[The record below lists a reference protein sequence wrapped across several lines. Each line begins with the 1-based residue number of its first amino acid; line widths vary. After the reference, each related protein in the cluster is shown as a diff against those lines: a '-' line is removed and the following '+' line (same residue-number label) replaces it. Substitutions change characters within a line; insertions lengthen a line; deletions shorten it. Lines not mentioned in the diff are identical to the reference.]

1 MSSRTACY
9 RKTRGLRV
17 RPVPEVGCCYVY
29 TPARPRMHSLN
40 MTAWLVL
47 ELCDGKSPR
56 TLAQAYQD
64 EMENAYWRGVGRD
77 FFVASPPPSPMALR
91 RELSATLRALEVQG
105 IIELSKQTR
114 GAQHGKKA

>member
-1 MSSRTACY
+1 MSSRTGCY
-9 RKTRGLRV
+9 SKTRGLRV

-47 ELCDGKSPR
+47 ELCDGRSLH
-56 TLAQAYQD
+56 TLARAYQD

-77 FFVASPPPSPMALR
+77 FFIASPPPSPVALR
-91 RELSATLRALEVQG
+91 RQLRSTLRALEAQG
-105 IIELSKQTR
+105 IIELSKHTR
-114 GAQHGKKA
+114 